1 MKALCDQM
9 LGTLAKWL
17 RLFGFDTFYANSEM
31 EDEELLQVAKKEDRV
46 IITRDKQLIARGKK
60 EKLPVIEMNTTDLDE
75 QLNLVLKNV
84 DIDQKAI
91 LSRCSVCNTILD
103 KVKKSEVKNKVP
115 KKVFENN
122 EKFWFCSKCDKF
134 YWMGTHYDKII
145 KKIDEV
151 KKLQNG

>member
-46 IITRDKQLIARGKK
+46 IITRDKQLIVRGKK
-60 EKLPVIEMNTTDLDE
+60 EKLPVIEVNTTDLDE

-84 DIDQKAI
+84 DIDQKAV
-91 LSRCSVCNTILD
+91 LSRCSICNTILD
-103 KVKKSEVKNKVP
+103 EIEKSEVRNKVP
-115 KKVFENN
+115 EKIFENN
-122 EKFWFCSKCDKF
+122 EKFWFCSKCNKF
-134 YWMGTHYDKII
+134 YWMGSHYERILNKIEKI
-145 KKIDEV
+145 KST
-151 KKLQNG
+151 